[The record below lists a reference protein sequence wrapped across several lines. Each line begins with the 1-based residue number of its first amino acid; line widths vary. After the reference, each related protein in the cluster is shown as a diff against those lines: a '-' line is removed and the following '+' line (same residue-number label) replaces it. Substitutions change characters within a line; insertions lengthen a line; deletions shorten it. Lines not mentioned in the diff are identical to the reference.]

1 MSTPTRSSRMVGPV
15 STDLLQPSREFSL
28 PTSQC
33 DGSNPV
39 LAVITIAPPA
49 YVLFPFADPFDSG
62 DVLSAPRFPP
72 LPAPPSCAP
81 IGPPGSLAVQ
91 SVILDTMSRGLSSSI
106 QLMSLINSGPLSPG
120 QAQPLVIKTS
130 PVRHTL
136 SSHIHMAS
144 VDSPIESVLTE
155 RSRPLTPA
163 VQDICLSAIVSSTAR
178 SNRWS
183 LSPNSV
189 PLIVQQA
196 RHLSYV
202 IALPSVCPSVGK
214 ALLLWRTSTLGL
226 GTTWGVVP
234 TGSQLAG
241 TLSDFA
247 DHDGSIWITTSPPT
261 VPGVGGSTGICLF
274 IGPESQ

>member
-1 MSTPTRSSRMVGPV
+1 MFYFHLTHLIVRMCCRHRGFLHCRHHRAV
-15 STDLLQPSREFSL
+15 LQSGHRDRWRC
-28 PTSQC
+28 SQ
-33 DGSNPV
+33 
-39 LAVITIAPPA
+39 
-49 YVLFPFADPFDSG
+49 LFWIQCLG
-62 DVLSAPRFPP
+62 
-72 LPAPPSCAP
+72 
-81 IGPPGSLAVQ
+81 
-91 SVILDTMSRGLSSSI
+91 GLSSSI
-106 QLMSLINSGPLSPG
+106 QPMSLINSGPLSPS
-120 QAQPLVIKTS
+120 QTQPLVIKTS

-136 SSHIHMAS
+136 SSHIHMAT

-163 VQDICLSAIVSSTAR
+163 VQDICLSAIVSSTAW

-247 DHDGSIWITTSPPT
+247 DHDGQFGLPLHHPRF
-261 VPGVGGSTGICLF
+261 L
-274 IGPESQ
+274 E